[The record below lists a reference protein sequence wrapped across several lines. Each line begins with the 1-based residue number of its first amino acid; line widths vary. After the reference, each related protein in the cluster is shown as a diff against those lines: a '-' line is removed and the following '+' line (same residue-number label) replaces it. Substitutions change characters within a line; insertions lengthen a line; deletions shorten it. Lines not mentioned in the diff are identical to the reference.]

1 MSEVSTDIAVIKG
14 DARRPAGADLRE
26 AEGSPQRSLRSSR
39 ISLILVTAVVLI
51 ALAAGSA
58 SSLLADTSFR
68 RDSGW
73 VAAAAIFVST
83 YVALAIGRVPGLTL
97 DRAGIALVGAA
108 LMVACGALPL
118 DDAYKAIDL
127 DTLTLLLGMMIVV
140 AHLRL
145 SGFLS
150 WVTAFVTRRVH
161 RSLMLLVAITT
172 IAGVLSAFL
181 VNDAICLVLTPLVI
195 DLTRSSRG
203 NPVPYLLAVAM
214 ASNAG
219 STATIT
225 GNPQNMMIGSLSH
238 IGYAD
243 FAAVLSP
250 VALVGL
256 VLTIVLIAIFH
267 RRDVAGR
274 AGLDIA
280 SQTPGIDRM
289 MVFRALAGT
298 AILLVLLFAGQPPAK
313 AAIVIGALL
322 LLTRRVRSERVYAE
336 IDWSLLLMF
345 AGLFIIVAGAERTLL
360 TADVVAAVDRLHLDS
375 VPILSASTAILSNLV
390 SNVPAVLVLKPV
402 IKTLRDQHTA
412 WLTVAMAST
421 LAGNFTVIGSIA
433 NLIVVQGAAA
443 SGIRIGFWDYFKVGA
458 PLTLLTL
465 ALGTL
470 WLWL

>member
-1 MSEVSTDIAVIKG
+1 MPEVSTDRAVVTG
-14 DARRPAGADLRE
+14 GE
-26 AEGSPQRSLRSSR
+26 AQGVEVGRLKVEPQPQRRNWSSQ
-39 ISLILVTAVVLI
+39 ISLVLVASVILI
-51 ALAAGSA
+51 ALAAGFA
-58 SSLLADTSFR
+58 SSLLADMPIRHDF
-68 RDSGW
+68 GW
-73 VAAAAIFVST
+73 IAAAAIFVSS
-83 YVALAIGRVPGLTL
+83 YVALAFGRIPGLAL

-118 DDAYKAIDL
+118 DEAYKAVDL

-150 WVTAFVTRRVH
+150 LATGWVMRRTRRP
-161 RSLMLLVAITT
+161 LMMLAAITV

-181 VNDAICLVLTPLVI
+181 VNDAICLVLAPLVI
-195 DLTRSSRG
+195 DLARSIRR

-214 ASNAG
+214 ASNVG

-225 GNPQNMMIGSLSH
+225 GNPQNMIVGSLSH

-243 FAAVLSP
+243 FANTLGP
-250 VALVGL
+250 VALIGI
-256 VLTIVLIAIFH
+256 VLTMGLTALFH
-267 RRDVAGR
+267 RRDLAGSGR
-274 AGLDIA
+274 LEPKLP
-280 SQTPGIDRM
+280 TPDIDRV
-289 MVFRALAGT
+289 MVIRAIAGT
-298 AILLVLLFAGQPPAK
+298 AVLMALLFAGQPPAK
-313 AAIVIGALL
+313 AAIVIAALL
-322 LLTRRVRSERVYAE
+322 LLTRRVSSERVYAE

-360 TADVVAAVDRLHLDS
+360 TGDVVGAVGRFHLDR
-375 VPILSASTAILSNLV
+375 VPVLSGLTALLSNLV
-390 SNVPAVLVLKPV
+390 SNVPAVLLLKPFV
-402 IKTLRDQHTA
+402 VSLPDQRTA

-421 LAGNFTVIGSIA
+421 LAGNFTVLGSIA
-433 NLIVVQGAAA
+433 NLIVIQCAAA
-443 SGIRIGFWDYFKVGA
+443 HGIAISFWDYFKVGA